1 MLQVQPLKKKERKKG
16 KKGGRKEE
24 RGREGRKKGGK
35 KEGRK
40 EERKIVNKQCNLPNA
55 VHLKISLLRIESYS
69 EIIHYVCVYLDI
81 L

>member
-1 MLQVQPLKKKERKKG
+1 ME
-16 KKGGRKEE
+16 
-24 RGREGRKKGGK
+24 GGK